1 MKMNKNKEAMKEF
14 ELANEMQKNSKDVNV
29 KEWMEIRHFKDIC
42 QKKIIEKENE
52 IKEGEKTAG
61 MILRKSPYGSGV
73 ESMKEFSIT
82 EMSDTRDAAKIELEK
97 NEAIRLLNCYA
108 GKYKQYS
115 NLKRWHLVSM
125 DWFEKWKLYM
135 GLSKPKNE
143 RCVSSASKTHGLSF
157 FKPNKQYPGPISND
171 DLLLKDKMILHDL
184 QGTPIKS
191 ELIENVHFIVIPEK
205 LWRIW
210 ESVYGGRDILRIS
223 RIENNKI
230 ILDLYLKQV
239 EILFLPEFDIN
250 IPKILYVDENIVAKE
265 FIDKCKMIFTELNKD
280 NKKEIEIR
288 LWRTNEA
295 PEDLAKKFNEQSGE
309 IIVKGRIFDPTE
321 LIVENDK
328 NNFVFIEV
336 ALQGAKFLGVPFF
349 SQKIPRTR
357 GDFSFARFKFNEI
370 LPSNV
375 NMGITGIENLMNSCY
390 MNSGIQC
397 LSNCTELTK
406 YFLLGFHNLDI
417 NKTNATGQNGEL
429 ANAYAETIDALW
441 KGHKQGI
448 EPREL
453 KSQVSR
459 KAEQFG
465 GYGQED
471 SGELIVFLLDGLHED
486 LNHAKRS
493 DSVAAKEDDGE
504 AQWDQYWNHNDS
516 IIMELF
522 LGQMKTQITCPQCNY
537 KANKFETFITLSLP
551 IPSFSYISIINVSE
565 DFKLPATKKTIKVE
579 HKMTMK
585 SLNMNSEKKYLYTII
600 KGGRIAYRIH
610 ESISLLKVTDYTE
623 EVYVFEYK
631 PGEVG
636 QECHLVEIQI
646 EKSGVLCKRP
656 MILRA
661 NLTWTLQKFK
671 LEVFKKLLP
680 FFKEIGRAH
689 V

>member
-1 MKMNKNKEAMKEF
+1 M
-14 ELANEMQKNSKDVNV
+14 D
-29 KEWMEIRHFKDIC
+29 RHVINF
-42 QKKIIEKENE
+42 
-52 IKEGEKTAG
+52 
-61 MILRKSPYGSGV
+61 
-73 ESMKEFSIT
+73 
-82 EMSDTRDAAKIELEK
+82 
-97 NEAIRLLNCYA
+97 
-108 GKYKQYS
+108 
-115 NLKRWHLVSM
+115 NLFR
-125 DWFEKWKLYM
+125 
-135 GLSKPKNE
+135 G
-143 RCVSSASKTHGLSF
+143 
-157 FKPNKQYPGPISND
+157 
-171 DLLLKDKMILHDL
+171 
-184 QGTPIKS
+184 
-191 ELIENVHFIVIPEK
+191 
-205 LWRIW
+205 
-210 ESVYGGRDILRIS
+210 
-223 RIENNKI
+223 
-230 ILDLYLKQV
+230 
-239 EILFLPEFDIN
+239 
-250 IPKILYVDENIVAKE
+250 
-265 FIDKCKMIFTELNKD
+265 
-280 NKKEIEIR
+280 
-288 LWRTNEA
+288 
-295 PEDLAKKFNEQSGE
+295 GE

-680 FFKEIGRAH
+680 FFKEQPQADEVEAYRNYFGNNDSAYQLCLVPGADGCEFCDSPHTCNCSFNFTEEDRLTLGTVIRELKGKRNLVLSIMLNPNDNKIDIKSFIDCIESIKTEDSKIVREKRNLTIYDCLDEFNKEEQLDKDNMWSCNKCNEKVQAIKSLSISKVPPILIVQLNRFVHDDIYSDTRKIESFVEYPLEGFNLEKYVAGSEKEKAHYNLFAVTNHFGVAGDGQIGRAH